1 MYIPI
6 EFQLGFQLSVET
18 VKLQILYQ
26 TYRPT
31 QDLILYALLHSMNL
45 YKITSVS
52 NGWVSIQTRHVYNM
66 IPLYQFSMIYCFM
79 LYVQA
84 WQVSLAY
91 HASNSSSPAPTTPS
105 RPPLPLGTLYIQCES
120 GTQKKKL
127 PPPTPPTPVSD
138 SPWYTLVCLWM
149 GCLEGIL
156 QIYMT

>member
-1 MYIPI
+1 M
-6 EFQLGFQLSVET
+6 

-31 QDLILYALLHSMNL
+31 QDLILDALLHSMNL

-84 WQVSLAY
+84 WQVSLVY

-105 RPPLPLGTLYIQCES
+105 RPPLPLGTLYIQCEW

-127 PPPTPPTPVSD
+127 PPPPNPSIRPPLVHFSVHMGGVSRRD
-138 SPWYTLVCLWM
+138 IANKYDIISVHYSEQSLH
-149 GCLEGIL
+149 
-156 QIYMT
+156 